1 MLVVSLSTPMKPKE
15 LLITAGI
22 TFVLSRIPSLLVSS
36 WTVEEF
42 NNTSVKV
49 PESLRRL
56 YFTEEQNRLDNDMI
70 QPEVQSD
77 NIMPEEAR
85 KLVFTYFELLVD
97 DEIDPSELCEN
108 IRDIK
113 RENLYVDDDLICP
126 QDEDPRR
133 FDIYATRVTADDLE
147 DCD

>member
-1 MLVVSLSTPMKPKE
+1 MFE
-15 LLITAGI
+15 ITD
-22 TFVLSRIPSLLVSS
+22 
-36 WTVEEF
+36 EEF

-113 RENLYVDDDLICP
+113 REKLWI
-126 QDEDPRR
+126 
-133 FDIYATRVTADDLE
+133 I
-147 DCD
+147 